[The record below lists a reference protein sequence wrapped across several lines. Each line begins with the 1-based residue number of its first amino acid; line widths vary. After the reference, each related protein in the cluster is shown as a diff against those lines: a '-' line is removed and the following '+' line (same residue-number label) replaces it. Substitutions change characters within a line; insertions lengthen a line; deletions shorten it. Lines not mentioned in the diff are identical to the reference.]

1 MGGSKPEHGEGFR
14 PAPNAPSARAAL
26 IAQSASRQQTARTAG
41 GEYNDAQHL
50 CEPLVDRGGSGI
62 GADRRCR
69 AINVFAFGVFLK
81 PIAAELGIGRAT
93 FSSAL
98 SLHATT
104 AVDVSGVRLDDCPSF
119 AAPPVTIRWLLMGLS
134 GSGMSRSD
142 VTWS

>member
-1 MGGSKPEHGEGFR
+1 LHSLHRGSK
-14 PAPNAPSARAAL
+14 L
-26 IAQSASRQQTARTAG
+26 ARTAG

>member
-98 SLHATT
+98 TT
-104 AVDVSGVRLDDCPSF
+104 QRPRLMCPVFGWMIVPRSPP
-119 AAPPVTIRWLLMGLS
+119 PPVTIRWLLMGLL